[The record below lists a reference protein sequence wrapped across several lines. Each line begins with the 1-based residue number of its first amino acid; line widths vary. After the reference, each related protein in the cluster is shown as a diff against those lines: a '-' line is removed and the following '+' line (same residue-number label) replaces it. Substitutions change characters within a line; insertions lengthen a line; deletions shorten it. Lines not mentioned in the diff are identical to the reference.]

1 MTSIKFNVSYIQ
13 KTYRFDNSLY
23 VTLVTNIRFEW
34 MIKKKYVSKEKLALK
49 IDVISLQV
57 KKMTSKESTI

>member
-1 MTSIKFNVSYIQ
+1 MSHIQ

>member
-1 MTSIKFNVSYIQ
+1 
-13 KTYRFDNSLY
+13 
-23 VTLVTNIRFEW
+23 

-57 KKMTSKESTI
+57 KKKMTSKESTI